1 MKIAV
6 CLSNVPDTAT
16 KIKISADEKN
26 IETAGVSFIINP
38 YDEFAI
44 EEALQTAEKNGGTVT
59 YFTVGTDASKEMLRK
74 ALAMGGEDAVLIKT
88 DAASDSFTTA
98 SLLADAIKPG
108 AFDLVFCGKQSVDY
122 DSGAVGI
129 ILGEML
135 GFNTV
140 SVCVDFSLDGNKVTA
155 VREIE
160 GGKETVETSLPCLI
174 TAQKGLNTPR
184 YANVKGIMAAKKKPL
199 NENSGAQVNVKTQ
212 TIKLIPPAAKSA
224 GRILGTDV
232 SVVPELVRLLR
243 EEAKVI

>member
-59 YFTVGTDASKEMLRK
+59 YFTVGNDASKEMLRK
-74 ALAMGGEDAVLIKT
+74 ALAMGGEDAVLIKADGAT
-88 DAASDSFTTA
+88 DSFATA

-108 AFDLVFCGKQSVDY
+108 GFELVFCGKQSVDY
-122 DSGAVGI
+122 DSGSVGI
-129 ILGEML
+129 LLGEML

-140 SVCVDFSLDGNKVTA
+140 SVCVGFTLEGTKVTA

-160 GGKETVETSLPCLI
+160 GGKETVETTLPCLI

-199 NENSGAQVNVKTQ
+199 LENTGTAAPVKTQ
-212 TIKLIPPAAKSA
+212 TVKLAPPAAKSA
-224 GRILGTDV
+224 GRIIGTDV
-232 SVVPELVRLLR
+232 TAVPELVRLLR